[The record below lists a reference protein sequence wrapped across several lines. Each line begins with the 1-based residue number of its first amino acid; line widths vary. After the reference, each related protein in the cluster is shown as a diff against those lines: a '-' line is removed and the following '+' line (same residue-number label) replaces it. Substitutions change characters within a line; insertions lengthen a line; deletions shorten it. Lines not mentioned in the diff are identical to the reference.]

1 MAQKRFIIEVEKAK
15 EATEDRPIQGLD
27 SCWDVFRLSIE
38 KYPNNH
44 MLCTR
49 ENVDGKHGK
58 YKWQTYQEVYD
69 MVIKDGNSIR
79 SCGYGVGGSQNF
91 DLPITK
97 RTDICTIMYTSGTT
111 GDPKGVLI
119 SNESIITL
127 LAGVKRLL
135 ESVDE
140 KLFEKDASGVG
151 MLNCYEDLKELKPT
165 IFCAVPRVLDR
176 VYSGLTQ
183 KISSGGFLE
192 KTLLNFAYSYKL
204 YNMKK
209 GHKLAAA
216 SPLLDKVVFD
226 KVKQGLG
233 GHVRVI
239 LSGAAPLSMHVES
252 YLRVVTCSHV
262 LQGYGLTET
271 SVGTFVSLPN
281 ELDMLGTVGPPVP
294 NVDACLESVPEM
306 GYDALANTPRGEICV
321 KGDTLFSR
329 YYKRE
334 DFTKEVLVDGWFY
347 TGDIGE
353 WQPNG
358 SMKIIDRKKNI
369 FKLSQGEYV
378 AVENLENIFSQVPSI
393 ESAYGFTETV
403 LRPSLLL
410 LLPPANRHL
419 NIGQKKMVYPWTS
432 ILSEDSRAKQYIL
445 EELSKIG
452 KEKKLKGFKFI
463 KAVHLDLVPLDMER
477 DLITPTYNK
486 KRPQLLKYYQFY
498 QLVRPT
504 GSIEGEPVMME
515 KEIPTFDGTGDAYW
529 WLIKMDWYFQANSW
543 ILEKMKLNLVTLF
556 ALRGDAYM
564 WWSSRKQG
572 NHNITWKTF
581 ERGFIKKF
589 IPELWEM
596 MEAAE
601 EVSREEIQKVKT
613 EIGDDIEKE
622 KLQVSEPSNR
632 KLQSHKESV
641 VRLDATIEKKEA
653 DNRAVNVK
661 VNQVVE
667 IDSPPLSELPK
678 SPPLS
683 ELPKSPPDVGIQ
695 AMTLPKSKPPN
706 LEAETD
712 NVELNNHRHGMPRPP
727 SKPPDAR
734 KSATL
739 LPQRV
744 PPPKLPGFARDVV
757 LLPSPQ
763 PPEPSDTGSRRMCFF
778 ITEGEKDLEKV
789 RVKWEINEAV
799 RENESMDKVCIS
811 FNPIGRQTHTN
822 FCRILKVVTI
832 WAGIELL
839 DWVQFN
845 DSNGVLKE
853 GVCIFE
859 DTNLKEQDKG
869 ANWSCCKLGPT
880 ENQIGQAQTN
890 IGLLEDDFRAW
901 TDISEFLLK
910 HNMHINSACF
920 IVTEGMY
927 GMCLTH
933 ELAVSFI
940 YSLMQE
946 GSNCLKYTLVSTD
959 MGIEV
964 VLTLEAL
971 NHVDYYFEN
980 CHLFKIHLSL
990 GSIVGKYK
998 GIRVLYLKVENVVD
1012 VGVRC
1017 FEKYRGFSGL
1027 ITNYQFEGTII
1038 ERDFVV
1044 VSFLDY
1050 AMACMTKVNTV
1061 GLEMKCTFDL
1071 HERVHKIKSNKEAI
1085 TIGRKTTLLSRY
1097 WKTYYCDLNLVKN
1110 TRSALSFVYDRG
1122 KLWKILFD
1130 VGKHILDIITLS
1142 LQICMRWLFFGFMS
1156 QTQVYH
1162 HHRKCNETI
1171 ENDMW
1176 SFKKLVTLPNA
1187 MRAIIE
1193 VYWRIIFISHG
1204 LFNFVFDRGK
1214 FDGCKISTLR
1224 TRLFEGVG
1232 IDRDLN
1238 CELGLDFGPSLRCG
1252 KEEGKE

>member
-1 MAQKRFIIEVEKAK
+1 
-15 EATEDRPIQGLD
+15 
-27 SCWDVFRLSIE
+27 
-38 KYPNNH
+38 
-44 MLCTR
+44 
-49 ENVDGKHGK
+49 
-58 YKWQTYQEVYD
+58 
-69 MVIKDGNSIR
+69 
-79 SCGYGVGGSQNF
+79 
-91 DLPITK
+91 
-97 RTDICTIMYTSGTT
+97 
-111 GDPKGVLI
+111 
-119 SNESIITL
+119 
-127 LAGVKRLL
+127 
-135 ESVDE
+135 
-140 KLFEKDASGVG
+140 
-151 MLNCYEDLKELKPT
+151 
-165 IFCAVPRVLDR
+165 
-176 VYSGLTQ
+176 
-183 KISSGGFLE
+183 
-192 KTLLNFAYSYKL
+192 
-204 YNMKK
+204 
-209 GHKLAAA
+209 
-216 SPLLDKVVFD
+216 
-226 KVKQGLG
+226 
-233 GHVRVI
+233 
-239 LSGAAPLSMHVES
+239 
-252 YLRVVTCSHV
+252 
-262 LQGYGLTET
+262 
-271 SVGTFVSLPN
+271 
-281 ELDMLGTVGPPVP
+281 
-294 NVDACLESVPEM
+294 
-306 GYDALANTPRGEICV
+306 
-321 KGDTLFSR
+321 
-329 YYKRE
+329 
-334 DFTKEVLVDGWFY
+334 
-347 TGDIGE
+347 
-353 WQPNG
+353 
-358 SMKIIDRKKNI
+358 
-369 FKLSQGEYV
+369 
-378 AVENLENIFSQVPSI
+378 
-393 ESAYGFTETV
+393 
-403 LRPSLLL
+403 
-410 LLPPANRHL
+410 
-419 NIGQKKMVYPWTS
+419 
-432 ILSEDSRAKQYIL
+432 
-445 EELSKIG
+445 
-452 KEKKLKGFKFI
+452 
-463 KAVHLDLVPLDMER
+463 
-477 DLITPTYNK
+477 
-486 KRPQLLKYYQFY
+486 
-498 QLVRPT
+498 
-504 GSIEGEPVMME
+504 ME

-572 NHNITWKTF
+572 NQNITWKTF

-678 SPPLS
+678 SPSLP
-683 ELPKSPPDVGIQ
+683 ELPKSPPLSALPKSPPNVGIQ

-744 PPPKLPGFARDVV
+744 PPPKLPDFARDVV

-811 FNPIGRQTHTN
+811 FNPIGQTHTN

-901 TDISEFLLK
+901 TDISKFLLK
-910 HNMHINSACF
+910 YNMHINSACF
-920 IVTEGMY
+920 IVAEGMY

-1017 FEKYRGFSGL
+1017 FQKYRGFSGL

-1038 ERDFVV
+1038 ESDFVM

-1061 GLEMKCTFDL
+1061 GLEVKCTFDL
-1071 HERVHKIKSNKEAI
+1071 HERVHKIKSNEEAI
-1085 TIGRKTTLLSRY
+1085 TIGRQTTLLSRY
-1097 WKTYYCDLNLVKN
+1097 WKTYYYDLNLVKN
-1110 TRSALSFVYDRG
+1110 TRSASSFVYDRG

-1130 VGKHILDIITLS
+1130 VGNHIRDIITLS
-1142 LQICMRWLFFGFMS
+1142 LQICMQWLFFGFVS

-1171 ENDMW
+1171 EKDML
-1176 SFKKLVTLPNA
+1176 SSKILVQLVPNFNSVSKLVASWFFSKLMSLPNA
-1187 MRAIIE
+1187 MRSIIE
-1193 VYWRIIFISHG
+1193 VCLRMIFICHG
-1204 LFNFVFDRGK
+1204 LLNFVFDRGK
-1214 FDGCKISTLR
+1214 FDGCIFSTLR
-1224 TRLFEGVG
+1224 TRL
-1232 IDRDLN
+1232 I
-1238 CELGLDFGPSLRCG
+1238 
-1252 KEEGKE
+1252 